1 MARPKFIVD
10 TTPFKVEPEFRWLYI
25 GLTLAGIG
33 RQITVV
39 AVPFQV
45 YEITEST
52 FLVGLLGLVQLGP
65 LLLASGVGGAVVD
78 AVDRR
83 TLLALV
89 QFGTALTALGLAF
102 NAMLDTPMVWLI
114 FVLSALN
121 AGLATLDYPTRSALV
136 ASMVGRQLL
145 PSATALLQTVE
156 NVNKM
161 VGPAIGG
168 LLIAAFGVR
177 EAFLAE
183 AVAFAVGALFT
194 FKVSRRVA
202 EGGAR
207 RFGIESIKEG
217 WSFLRERRL
226 LQANF
231 AMDINAM
238 VLGMPTAL
246 FPAIGTTV
254 LGGDASTVGLL
265 YAAPGAG
272 ALLAALTSGWVGSV
286 RRQGRAVIIAVMTW
300 GVSVAL
306 FGLTR
311 SVPLALA
318 FLVIGGGADVIS
330 AVFRNTILQ
339 LAVPDNLR
347 GRLSSIHVGVAS
359 GGPRLGDFRAG
370 TVATLVSPQF
380 SVVSGGI
387 AVVLGAM
394 FLSKKLP
401 ELAAYDVAGGD
412 GTIEPGSHETRSE

>member
-1 MARPKFIVD
+1 MARPRFILD
-10 TTPFKVEPEFRWLYI
+10 TTPFKREPEFGWLYV
-25 GLTLAGIG
+25 GLALAGIG

-45 YEITEST
+45 FELTGST

-65 LLLASGVGGAVVD
+65 LLLASGIGGAVVD

-83 TLLALV
+83 TLLAIA
-89 QFGTALTALGLAF
+89 QIGTAVTALGLAL
-102 NAMLDTPMVWLI
+102 NAMLDSPIVWLI
-114 FVLSALN
+114 FVLSGLN
-121 AGLATLDYPTRSALV
+121 AALATLDYPTRSALV
-136 ASMVGRQLL
+136 ASMVGREML

-161 VGPAIGG
+161 LGPAIGG
-168 LLIAAFGVR
+168 LLIAVLGVR

-183 AVAFAVGALFT
+183 AVAFLVGALFT
-194 FKVSRRVA
+194 FKVSRREA

-217 WSFLRERRL
+217 WSFLRRRRL

-246 FPAIGTTV
+246 FPAIGTQV

-272 ALLAALTSGWVGSV
+272 ALLAALTSGWVGLV
-286 RRQGRAVIIAVMTW
+286 RRQGRAVIIAVIAW
-300 GVSVAL
+300 GLSVAA
-306 FGLTR
+306 FGLSR
-311 SVPLALA
+311 SLPLALA
-318 FLVIGGGADVIS
+318 FLAIGGAADVIS

-339 LAVPDNLR
+339 MAVPDNLR

-370 TVATLVSPQF
+370 TVASLVNTPF

-387 AVVLGAM
+387 AVVFGAL
-394 FLSKKLP
+394 FLARKLP
-401 ELAAYDVAGGD
+401 ELDAYVDQP
-412 GTIEPGSHETRSE
+412 GTLPEADPT

>member
-1 MARPKFIVD
+1 MARPKFFLD
-10 TTPFKVEPEFRWLYI
+10 TTPFRREPEFRWLYV

-45 YEITEST
+45 FEITGST

-65 LLLASGVGGAVVD
+65 LLLASGVGGAIVD

-83 TLLALV
+83 TLLALA
-89 QFGTALTALGLAF
+89 QIGTAVTALGLAF
-102 NAMLDTPMVWLI
+102 NAMLDTPIVWLI

-121 AGLATLDYPTRSALV
+121 AAFATLDYPTRSALV
-136 ASMVGRQLL
+136 ASMVGRELL

-161 VGPAIGG
+161 LGPAIGG
-168 LLIAAFGVR
+168 LLIATLGVR

-194 FKVSRRVA
+194 FKVTKRPA

-207 RFGIESIKEG
+207 QFGWESIKEG
-217 WSFLRERRL
+217 WTFLSKRRL

-272 ALLAALTSGWVGSV
+272 ALFAAITSGWVSSV
-286 RRQGRAVIIAVMTW
+286 RRQGRAVIIAVIVW
-300 GVSVAL
+300 GLSVAA
-306 FGLTR
+306 FGLST
-311 SVPLALA
+311 SVPLALL
-318 FLVIGGGADVIS
+318 FLAIGGGADVIS

-347 GRLSSIHVGVAS
+347 GRLSSIHVGVSS

-370 TVATLVSPQF
+370 TVASLVNTPF

-387 AVVLGAM
+387 AVVFGA
-394 FLSKKLP
+394 LLVAKKMP
-401 ELAAYDVAGGD
+401 ELNAYVDD
-412 GTIEPGSHETRSE
+412 NRPGTMPEQQPSDDPS